1 MSYFKIRTS
10 LPESGNKLYNNA
22 SAGGYSRCITGS
34 PTRSGLN
41 VLSNCVG
48 WSCSRFNEIYNEI
61 TGYKGMKFWQL
72 NCNAENF
79 IERAKSVGLEVV
91 SYPVLGGIMVWQRGN
106 TLSGSD
112 GAGHVEVVEDI
123 YNSSSIYTSASN
135 YGGTTFYNARRSN
148 SNGRWGLGSAYK
160 FRGCIVNPAVGKI
173 TTSNSG
179 NNEPTD
185 NTNGYTGKFKIGDK
199 VIINGNLYISSKA
212 VNPSGTVSNKTTII
226 TRVAEN
232 TAHPYNT
239 TGDLG
244 WINEN
249 DIRLYEESKPDVKPD
264 TSLKVGDKVKIVGTG
279 NGSSYGT
286 SNTAYGIGWEREILK
301 VWTGRKYP
309 YQVGNS
315 TGTTGFYQESALQK
329 I

>member
-22 SAGGYSRCITGS
+22 SGGGYSKCITGN
-34 PTRSGLN
+34 PTKSGLN

-48 WSCSRFNEIYNEI
+48 FACSRFNEIYNEI
-61 TGYKGMKFWQL
+61 TSNKGMKFWQL

-79 IERAKSVGLEVV
+79 IERAKSIGLEVV
-91 SYPVLGGIMVWQRGN
+91 DYPVLGGIMVWQRGN

-112 GAGHVEVVEDI
+112 GAGHVEAVEDI
-123 YNSSSIYTSASN
+123 YSKSNIYTSASN
-135 YGGTTFYNARRSN
+135 YGGTTFYNAKRSN

-160 FRGCIVNPAVGKI
+160 FRGCIVNPAIGKV
-173 TTSNSG
+173 TTGHNSDTSS
-179 NNEPTD
+179 TD

-199 VIINGNLYISSKA
+199 VVISGNLYVSSKA
-212 VNPSGTVSNKTTII
+212 TSPSGKVNNKVTTI

-244 WINEN
+244 WINES
-249 DIRLYEESKPDVKPD
+249 DIKLYEESKPEIKPD
-264 TSLKVGDKVKIVGTG
+264 NSLKVGDKVKIVGKG

-301 VWTGRKYP
+301 IWNGRKYP

-315 TGTTGFYQESALQK
+315 TGTTGFYQENALQK
-329 I
+329 L